1 MAEMIVTDRD
11 GVEHR
16 IDGRVGVSI
25 METLREVE
33 WGTAAICGGMCSCAT
48 CHIYIEESWQDR
60 LPAAQPDEK
69 ELLQELVGYDP
80 EKSRLSCQVQ
90 FEESLDGLRFA
101 IAMDE

>member
-16 IDGRVGVSI
+16 IEGKAGVSI

-48 CHIYIEESWQDR
+48 CHIYVEQSWQGR
-60 LPAAQPDEK
+60 LPAAQPDER

-80 EKSRLSCQVQ
+80 AKSRLSCQVH
-90 FEESLDGLRFA
+90 FEESLAGLEIE
-101 IAMDE
+101 IAQDE

>member
-16 IDGRVGVSI
+16 IGGRAGVSI

-48 CHIYIEESWQDR
+48 CHVYVDAAWRDR
-60 LPAAQPDEK
+60 LPAPQPDEK

-80 EKSRLSCQVQ
+80 AKSRLSCQVQ
-90 FEESLDGLRFA
+90 FEEALDGLRIE
-101 IAMDE
+101 IAEDE

>member
-16 IDGRVGVSI
+16 IEGRVGVSL

-48 CHIYIEESWQDR
+48 CHVYVDDAWRDR
-60 LPAAQPDEK
+60 LPAPQPDER

-80 EKSRLSCQVQ
+80 AKSRLSCQVQ
-90 FEESLDGLRFA
+90 FEDALDGLRIE
-101 IAMDE
+101 IAEDE

>member
-1 MAEMIVTDRD
+1 MAEMIVIDRD

-16 IDGRVGVSI
+16 IETKAGVSI

-48 CHIYIEESWQDR
+48 CHIYVDEAWQGR
-60 LPAAQPDEK
+60 LPAPQPDER

-80 EKSRLSCQVQ
+80 ARSRLSCQVQ
-90 FEESLDGLRFA
+90 FEESLAGLRIE
-101 IAMDE
+101 IAQDE